1 MRMIFLLYI
10 IAAKVAAIK
19 PVEYSSKGMIPSYDK
34 APVETVEIPDVL
46 KRECDPVIIPYIT
59 PKSATNNCSK

>member
-1 MRMIFLLYI
+1 MRMIFLLYV

-34 APVETVEIPDVL
+34 VPVETVEIPDVL
-46 KRECDPVIIPYIT
+46 KRENDFVVIPYIT
-59 PKSATNNCSK
+59 PKSATNNSSK

>member
-19 PVEYSSKGMIPSYDK
+19 PAEYSSKGMIPSYDK
-34 APVETVEIPDVL
+34 VPVETVEMPDVL
-46 KRECDPVIIPYIT
+46 KREYDPVIIPYIT
-59 PKSATNNCSK
+59 PKSATNNGSK